1 MAVIAFGAP
10 GIARFHLHE
19 RLRRELLQNGH
30 RAVVLCLDRVEHTFF
45 RAQGG
50 EAALIGPSAPDAMR
64 APLADLAA
72 RECQRRGI
80 APNAPAFAR
89 TGGEL
94 RDRMARLLPTLVRWF
109 EAERPDLLFLHQR
122 RSSDH
127 GLLQFVALEL
137 GVRVLWTGDGLLP
150 HTLQIDDRGLDGD
163 ASARRRALADFR
175 VVTGEPSLIDAC
187 LTHLLARTTPA
198 ALTRR
203 EVVAPPVLARGADAL
218 AAFSKGRPAEAWRA
232 WSGWREA
239 LPSATRSHPLP
250 IALPEPPY
258 ATLLLQPH
266 DDERVRLD
274 SDAPI
279 TPRAAIAAAAV
290 AVARL
295 GGGTSL
301 VVVAPETGIDE
312 RQLRGLRAP
321 VPLHFAGAGDAPEAA
336 ATAIATI
343 TINHPGAAAA
353 LLAGTPVLHFGRA
366 LYGIEGAT
374 TATTTAGLA
383 DALPASLGRSPTTLR
398 RRFLTWLFGHGH
410 VWCSATDPDHNGL
423 AGLVQTIESRLGE
436 RSPGG
441 LRLQYRAGPTWPLAA
456 EGRDR

>member
-30 RAVVLCLDRVEHTFF
+30 RAVVLSLDDIEHTFHS
-45 RAQGG
+45 AQGG
-50 EAALIGPSAPDAMR
+50 EVALLAPTAPDAMR

-72 RECQRRGI
+72 RECQRRGM
-80 APNAPAFAR
+80 APNTAAFAR
-89 TGGEL
+89 TTGVL
-94 RDRMARLLPTLVRWF
+94 RDRLARLLPAAVRWF

-122 RSSDH
+122 RSADQA
-127 GLLQFVALEL
+127 LLQFVALEL

-150 HTLQIDDRGLDGD
+150 HTMQVDDRGLDGD
-163 ASARRRALADFR
+163 ASARRRPLADFR

-203 EVVAPPVLARGADAL
+203 EVVAPPPLARGAEAL
-218 AAFSKGRPAEAWRA
+218 AALATWQPARAWRA
-232 WSGWREA
+232 WNEWRAA
-239 LPSATRSHPLP
+239 LPFAARSHPLP

-258 ATLLLQPH
+258 VTLLLQPA

-274 SDAPI
+274 ADAPI
-279 TPRAAIAAAAV
+279 APRAAIESAAAA
-290 AVARL
+290 AARL
-295 GGGTSL
+295 GDGTSL
-301 VVVAPETGIDE
+301 VVVAPDAGIDE
-312 RQLRGLRAP
+312 RDLRGLRAP
-321 VPLHFAGAGDAPEAA
+321 VPLYFAGAGDAPEAA
-336 ATAIATI
+336 ATAIATV

-366 LYGIEGAT
+366 LYAVEGAT
-374 TATTTAGLA
+374 IATTTAGLA
-383 DALPASLGRSPTTLR
+383 DALPASLGRSSTTLR

-423 AGLVQTIESRLGE
+423 AGLVQTIEARLGE

-441 LRLQYRAGPTWPLAA
+441 LRLQYRAGPAWPLAA
-456 EGRDR
+456 ERRDS